1 MLRQNLHLALH
12 VLVPAAVAATFYRR
26 RFLRAWAV
34 LMCTMLVD
42 LDHLL
47 ADPVYDPNRC
57 SIGTHPLHSVPAI
70 GVYALAA
77 LWPRVRLL
85 AVGLLIHMALDGV
98 DCVWMS
104 YEA

>member
-1 MLRQNLHLALH
+1 MLRQNLHLVLH
-12 VLVPAAVAATFYRR
+12 VVVPAAVAATFYRR
-26 RFLRAWAV
+26 QFLRAWLV
-34 LMCTMLVD
+34 LVSTMLVD

-47 ADPVYDPNRC
+47 ADPEYDPDRC
-57 SIGTHPLHSVPAI
+57 SIGTHPLHSAPAI

-77 LWPRVRLL
+77 LWSRLRL
-85 AVGLLIHMALDGV
+85 VAVGLLIHMALDGI